1 MVIEGDSFW
10 RAICLAANEQDAQ
23 ERRELQEAEEELR
36 ELEAELDASE
46 LDAPE
51 LNATDDA
58 DGQKAWRHAQLDRRL
73 IDQWVAGAVGSD
85 SDTRAEASMPS
96 NLRAVPA
103 REPRRARPWQA
114 LLAAAAAF
122 MVTPKFLVAATLAA
136 SIAVTGAL
144 LQRTTT
150 TLPFE
155 HAINLLLDVEQP
167 EAIRESAGG
176 RVFFDVVE
184 SIQLLIELAEG
195 NASIATPA
203 HDALQD
209 LLAVVPIP
217 VAFERANFTE
227 PLSGLADQLH
237 ANDASWGVRQQSLD
251 NLVEQVIYG
260 MQAMHTIA
268 SRIEPSP
275 LVASSALHLQQ
286 IESLLSR

>member
-1 MVIEGDSFW
+1 MVVEGDAFW

-51 LNATDDA
+51 LDATDGA
-58 DGQKAWRHAQLDRRL
+58 DGQKAWRHAQIDQRL
-73 IDQWVAGAVGSD
+73 VDQWVAGAVGSD
-85 SDTRAEASMPS
+85 SDTRAKASMPS

-184 SIQLLIELAEG
+184 SIQLLIELAESDS
-195 NASIATPA
+195 SIATPA
-203 HDALQD
+203 LDALQD
-209 LLAVVPIP
+209 LLAVEPIP
-217 VAFERANFTE
+217 IAFEHADFTE

-237 ANDASWGVRQQSLD
+237 ANDASWAVRQQSLD
-251 NLVEQVIYG
+251 SLVEQVIYG
-260 MQAMHTIA
+260 MQAMHAIA
-268 SRIEPSP
+268 SRLEPSP

-286 IESLLSR
+286 IESLLNR